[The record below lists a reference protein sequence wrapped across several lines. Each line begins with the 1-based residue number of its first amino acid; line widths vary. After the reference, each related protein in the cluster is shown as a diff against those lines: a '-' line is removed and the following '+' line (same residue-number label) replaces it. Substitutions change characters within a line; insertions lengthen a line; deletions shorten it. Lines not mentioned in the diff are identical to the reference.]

1 MSYQNMMPTFTE
13 SLLEV
18 EQENLKHI
26 TFACNN
32 STNPLGTKVRLI
44 GALAEQVLKETNS
57 DMCRGVLSF
66 NRDLYEEEE
75 PEVAY
80 QAIAK
85 MLTERHYEPVDTFI
99 QKRLSLIDNPEL
111 TSKDKLHEVKTLLS
125 DLSKIGYLF

>member
-1 MSYQNMMPTFTE
+1 MSYQNMIPTFTE
-13 SLLEV
+13 SLSYV
-18 EQENLKHI
+18 EKK
-26 TFACNN
+26 
-32 STNPLGTKVRLI
+32 KVDTIIGEYDLASIVRIL
-44 GALAEQVLKETNS
+44 GALGEYVLKETNS

-66 NRDLYEEEE
+66 NRDLYEEVE

-125 DLSKIGYLF
+125 NLSKIGYLF

>member
-1 MSYQNMMPTFTE
+1 MSYQNMIPTFTE
-13 SLLEV
+13 SLSYV
-18 EQENLKHI
+18 EKK
-26 TFACNN
+26 
-32 STNPLGTKVRLI
+32 KVDTIIEEYDLAGIVRIL
-44 GALAEQVLKETNS
+44 GALGEYVLKETNS

-66 NRDLYEEEE
+66 NRDLYEEVE

-99 QKRLSLIDNPEL
+99 QKQLSLIDNPEL
-111 TSKDKLHEVKTLLS
+111 TSKDKLYQVKTLLS

>member
-1 MSYQNMMPTFTE
+1 MSYQNMIPTFTE
-13 SLLEV
+13 SLSYV
-18 EQENLKHI
+18 EKKKVDTIIQEYDLAGI
-26 TFACNN
+26 
-32 STNPLGTKVRLI
+32 VRIL
-44 GALAEQVLKETNS
+44 GALGEYVLKETNS

-66 NRDLYEEEE
+66 NRDLYEEVE

>member
-1 MSYQNMMPTFTE
+1 MSYQNMIPTFTE
-13 SLLEV
+13 SLSYV
-18 EQENLKHI
+18 EKK
-26 TFACNN
+26 
-32 STNPLGTKVRLI
+32 KVDTIIGEYDLPGIVRIL
-44 GALAEQVLKETNS
+44 GALGEYVLKETNS

-66 NRDLYEEEE
+66 NRDLYEEVE

-111 TSKDKLHEVKTLLS
+111 TSKDKLYQVKTLLS
-125 DLSKIGYLF
+125 NLSKIGYLF

>member
-1 MSYQNMMPTFTE
+1 MSYQNMIPTFTE
-13 SLLEV
+13 SLSYV
-18 EQENLKHI
+18 EKK
-26 TFACNN
+26 
-32 STNPLGTKVRLI
+32 KVDTIIEEYDLAGIVRIL
-44 GALAEQVLKETNS
+44 GALGEYVLKETNS

-66 NRDLYEEEE
+66 NRDLYEEVE

-125 DLSKIGYLF
+125 SLSKIGYLF

>member
-1 MSYQNMMPTFTE
+1 MSYQNMIPTFTE
-13 SLLEV
+13 SLSYV
-18 EQENLKHI
+18 EKK
-26 TFACNN
+26 
-32 STNPLGTKVRLI
+32 KVDTIIGEYDLAGIVRIL
-44 GALAEQVLKETNS
+44 GALGEYVLKETNS

-66 NRDLYEEEE
+66 NRDLYEEVE

-125 DLSKIGYLF
+125 NLSKIGYLF

>member
-13 SLLEV
+13 SLSLSEKNKV
-18 EQENLKHI
+18 DAIIQEYELPGI
-26 TFACNN
+26 
-32 STNPLGTKVRLI
+32 VRIL
-44 GALAEQVLKETNS
+44 GALAEYVLEKTNS

-66 NRDLYEEEE
+66 NRDLYEEVE

-85 MLTERHYEPVDTFI
+85 MLKEREYEPVDIFI
-99 QKRLSLIDNPEL
+99 RRQLSLINNPEL

-125 DLSKIGYLF
+125 ELSKIGYVF

>member
-1 MSYQNMMPTFTE
+1 MSYQNMIPTFTE
-13 SLLEV
+13 SLSYV
-18 EQENLKHI
+18 EKK
-26 TFACNN
+26 
-32 STNPLGTKVRLI
+32 KVDTIIEEYDLAGIVRIL
-44 GALAEQVLKETNS
+44 GALGEYVLKETNS

-66 NRDLYEEEE
+66 NRDLYEEVE

-111 TSKDKLHEVKTLLS
+111 TSKDKLYEVKTLLS

>member
-1 MSYQNMMPTFTE
+1 MSYQNMIPTFTE
-13 SLLEV
+13 SLSYV
-18 EQENLKHI
+18 EKK
-26 TFACNN
+26 
-32 STNPLGTKVRLI
+32 KVDTIIEEYDLSGIVRIL
-44 GALAEQVLKETNS
+44 GALGEYVLKETNS

-66 NRDLYEEEE
+66 NRDLYEEVE

-85 MLTERHYEPVDTFI
+85 MLTERHYEPIDTFI

-125 DLSKIGYLF
+125 SLSKIGYLF

>member
-1 MSYQNMMPTFTE
+1 MSYQNIIPTFTE
-13 SLLEV
+13 SLSYV
-18 EQENLKHI
+18 EKK
-26 TFACNN
+26 
-32 STNPLGTKVRLI
+32 KVDTIIGEYDLASIVRIL
-44 GALAEQVLKETNS
+44 GALGEYVLKETNS

-66 NRDLYEEEE
+66 NRDLYEEVE

-111 TSKDKLHEVKTLLS
+111 TSKDKLYQVKTLLS
-125 DLSKIGYLF
+125 NLSKIGYLF

>member
-1 MSYQNMMPTFTE
+1 MSYQNMIPTFTE
-13 SLLEV
+13 SLSYV
-18 EQENLKHI
+18 EKK
-26 TFACNN
+26 
-32 STNPLGTKVRLI
+32 KVDTIIEEYDLAGIVRIL
-44 GALAEQVLKETNS
+44 GALGEYVLKETNS

-66 NRDLYEEEE
+66 NRDLYEEVE

-111 TSKDKLHEVKTLLS
+111 TSKDKLHEVKILLS
-125 DLSKIGYLF
+125 SLSKIGYLF

>member
-1 MSYQNMMPTFTE
+1 MSYQNMIPTFTE
-13 SLLEV
+13 SLSYV
-18 EQENLKHI
+18 EKK
-26 TFACNN
+26 
-32 STNPLGTKVRLI
+32 KVDTIIEEYDLAGIVRIL
-44 GALAEQVLKETNS
+44 GALGEYVLKETNS

-66 NRDLYEEEE
+66 NRDLYEEVE

-111 TSKDKLHEVKTLLS
+111 TSKDKLYQVKTLLS
-125 DLSKIGYLF
+125 NLSRIGYLF

>member
-1 MSYQNMMPTFTE
+1 MSYQNMIPTFTE
-13 SLLEV
+13 SLSYV
-18 EQENLKHI
+18 EKK
-26 TFACNN
+26 
-32 STNPLGTKVRLI
+32 KVDTIIEEYDLAGIVRIL
-44 GALAEQVLKETNS
+44 GALGEYVLKETNS

-66 NRDLYEEEE
+66 NRDLYEEVE

-111 TSKDKLHEVKTLLS
+111 TSKDKLYQVKTLLS
-125 DLSKIGYLF
+125 NLSKIGYLF